1 MRHSGAQG
9 SVRQYRVKMLIAMQ
23 REGAFVHRNEFL
35 HPESFRVLDEALEF
49 CSRDMKAKI
58 ETGNYFRSQV
68 YGFDLV
74 RYRNL
79 CSQNMYIAYRV
90 AIQNVN
96 RSLIDK
102 DFESL
107 TYI

>member
-1 MRHSGAQG
+1 MQ
-9 SVRQYRVKMLIAMQ
+9 QYRVKTLIAMQ
-23 REGAFVHRNEFL
+23 REGVFVHRNELL
-35 HPESFRVLDEALEF
+35 HPEPFLLLDDALAF
-49 CSRDMKAKI
+49 CARDMEEKMQS
-58 ETGNYFRSQV
+58 GNYFRSQI

-90 AIQNVN
+90 AMQTVN
-96 RSLIDK
+96 QSLLAR

>member
-1 MRHSGAQG
+1 
-9 SVRQYRVKMLIAMQ
+9 MQ
-23 REGAFVHRNEFL
+23 REGVFVHRNELL
-35 HPESFRVLDEALEF
+35 HPEAFMLLDDALAF
-49 CSRDMKAKI
+49 CARDMEEKMQS
-58 ETGNYFRSQV
+58 GNYFRSQI

-79 CSQNMYIAYRV
+79 CTQNMYIAYRV

-96 RSLIDK
+96 RALIDK
-102 DFESL
+102 DFEAL

>member
-1 MRHSGAQG
+1 MQ
-9 SVRQYRVKMLIAMQ
+9 QYRVKMLIAMQ

-35 HPESFRVLDEALEF
+35 QPESFPVLDDALAF
-49 CSRDMKAKI
+49 CSRDMREKI
-58 ETGNYFRSQV
+58 STGNYFRSQI

>member
-1 MRHSGAQG
+1 MQ
-9 SVRQYRVKMLIAMQ
+9 QYRVKMLFAMQ
-23 REGAFVHRNEFL
+23 RDGSFVHRNEFL
-35 HPESFRVLDEALEF
+35 HTESFAALDDALHF
-49 CSRDMKAKI
+49 CAKDI
-58 ETGNYFRSQV
+58 REKLQSGNYFRSQI

-79 CSQNMYIAYRV
+79 ASQNMYIAYRV
-90 AIQNVN
+90 AMHSLN
-96 RSLIDK
+96 RALIDK

>member
-1 MRHSGAQG
+1 MHSP
-9 SVRQYRVKMLIAMQ
+9 SVRVTWKKK
-23 REGAFVHRNEFL
+23 
-35 HPESFRVLDEALEF
+35 
-49 CSRDMKAKI
+49 CKAAI
-58 ETGNYFRSQV
+58 IFAQI

-90 AIQNVN
+90 AMQTVN
-96 RSLIDK
+96 KSLLAR

>member
-1 MRHSGAQG
+1 MQ
-9 SVRQYRVKMLIAMQ
+9 QYRVKMLIAMQ
-23 REGAFVHRNEFL
+23 REGVFVHRNEFL
-35 HPESFRVLDEALEF
+35 EQQCFPILDDALEF
-49 CSRDMKAKI
+49 CSRDMKEKI

>member
-1 MRHSGAQG
+1 MQ
-9 SVRQYRVKMLIAMQ
+9 QYRVKTLIAMQ

-35 HPESFRVLDEALEF
+35 QPQIFSVLDDALAF
-49 CSRDMKAKI
+49 CSSDMEQKMR
-58 ETGNYFRSQV
+58 TGNYFRSQI

-79 CSQNMYIAYRV
+79 CSQNLYIAYRV
-90 AIQNVN
+90 VIHNVN
-96 RSLIDK
+96 RPLIDK

>member
-1 MRHSGAQG
+1 MQK
-9 SVRQYRVKMLIAMQ
+9 YRVKILIAMQ
-23 REGAFVHRNEFL
+23 REGVFVHRNEFL
-35 HPESFRVLDEALEF
+35 HPEAFSVLDDALKF
-49 CSRDMKAKI
+49 CSNDMSEKMAA
-58 ETGNYFRSQV
+58 GNYFRSQV

-79 CSQNMYIAYRV
+79 CTQNMYIAYRV

-96 RSLIDK
+96 VALIDK
-102 DFESL
+102 DFEAL

>member
-1 MRHSGAQG
+1 MQH
-9 SVRQYRVKMLIAMQ
+9 YRVKTLIAMQ
-23 REGAFVHRNEFL
+23 REGVFVHRNEFL
-35 HPESFRVLDEALEF
+35 HPEPFILLSDALDF
-49 CSRDMKAKI
+49 CSRDIGEKMSG
-58 ETGNYFRSQV
+58 GNYFRSQI

-79 CSQNMYIAYRV
+79 CTQNMYIAYRV
-90 AIQNVN
+90 AMQTVN
-96 RSLIDK
+96 QSLLAR

>member
-1 MRHSGAQG
+1 MQ
-9 SVRQYRVKMLIAMQ
+9 QYRVKTLIAMQ
-23 REGAFVHRNEFL
+23 RDGVFVHKNEFL
-35 HPESFRVLDEALEF
+35 HPESFAMLDDALAF
-49 CSRDMKAKI
+49 CARDI
-58 ETGNYFRSQV
+58 EEKMQTGNYFRSQI

-79 CSQNMYIAYRV
+79 CTQNMYIAYRV
-90 AIQNVN
+90 ALQTVN
-96 RSLIDK
+96 QTLLAR

>member
-1 MRHSGAQG
+1 MQ
-9 SVRQYRVKMLIAMQ
+9 QYRVKILIAMQ
-23 REGAFVHRNEFL
+23 RDGVFVHRNEFL
-35 HPESFRVLDEALEF
+35 HPESFALLDDALSF
-49 CSRDMKAKI
+49 CSRDIQEKLQ
-58 ETGNYFRSQV
+58 TGNYFRSQL

-79 CSQNMYIAYRV
+79 ASQNTYIAYRV

-96 RSLIDK
+96 RALIHK

>member
-1 MRHSGAQG
+1 
-9 SVRQYRVKMLIAMQ
+9 MQ
-23 REGAFVHRNEFL
+23 REGVFVHRNEFL
-35 HPESFRVLDEALEF
+35 EPKPFSVLDEALEF
-49 CSRDMKAKI
+49 CSRDLREKI
-58 ETGNYFRSQV
+58 DTGNYFRSQI

-96 RSLIDK
+96 RTLIDK
-102 DFESL
+102 DFEAL

>member
-1 MRHSGAQG
+1 MFFMAPMQ
-9 SVRQYRVKMLIAMQ
+9 QYRVKMLIAMQ
-23 REGAFVHRNEFL
+23 RDGAFVHRNEFL
-35 HPESFRVLDEALEF
+35 HPESFAVLDDALAF
-49 CSRDMKAKI
+49 CSKDMQEKLQS
-58 ETGNYFRSQV
+58 GSYFRSQI

-79 CSQNMYIAYRV
+79 ASQNMYIAYRV
-90 AIQNVN
+90 AIHNVN
-96 RSLIDK
+96 KALIDK

>member
-1 MRHSGAQG
+1 MQ
-9 SVRQYRVKMLIAMQ
+9 QYRVKMLIAMQ
-23 REGAFVHRNEFL
+23 REGVFVHRNEFL
-35 HPESFRVLDEALEF
+35 HPEGFLVLDDALAF
-49 CSRDMKAKI
+49 CAADMNEKI
-58 ETGNYFRSQV
+58 NTGNYFRSQV

-90 AIQNVN
+90 SIQNVN
-96 RSLIDK
+96 KTLIDK

>member
-1 MRHSGAQG
+1 MQH
-9 SVRQYRVKMLIAMQ
+9 YRVKMLIAMQ
-23 REGAFVHRNEFL
+23 REGVFVHRNEFL
-35 HPESFRVLDEALEF
+35 QPESFTVLDDALEF
-49 CSRDMKAKI
+49 CSRDMKEKMAS
-58 ETGNYFRSQV
+58 GNYFRSQI

-90 AIQNVN
+90 AIQSVN

>member
-1 MRHSGAQG
+1 MKVPMQ
-9 SVRQYRVKMLIAMQ
+9 QYRVKMLIAMQ
-23 REGAFVHRNEFL
+23 RDGAFVHRNEFL
-35 HPESFRVLDEALEF
+35 HPRGFMVLDDALEF
-49 CSRDMKAKI
+49 CSHDIQDKI
-58 ETGNYFRSQV
+58 KSGSYFRAQI

-79 CSQNMYIAYRV
+79 CTQNMYIAYRV

-96 RSLIDK
+96 RALIDK
-102 DFESL
+102 DFEAL